1 MLAGQYNTERQ
12 KEQKEE
18 DLEFQNDQLQ
28 KSNKNLNSI
37 IMEENIPS
45 MSSARNTQ
53 RRLNL
58 NSERLESAIGVVNF
72 ER

>member
-45 MSSARNTQ
+45 MSSARNT
-53 RRLNL
+53 
-58 NSERLESAIGVVNF
+58 
-72 ER
+72 